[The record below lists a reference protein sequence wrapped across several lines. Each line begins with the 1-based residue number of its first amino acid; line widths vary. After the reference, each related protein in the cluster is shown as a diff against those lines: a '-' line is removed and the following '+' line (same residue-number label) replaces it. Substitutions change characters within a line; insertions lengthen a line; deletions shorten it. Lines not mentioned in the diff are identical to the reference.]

1 MQHRKLDIA
10 YDQNLLACPQPFLG
24 RILDFL
30 VHRLKKSYTHM
41 AFEKLWTTPG
51 V

>member
-10 YDQNLLACPQPFLG
+10 YDQNLPAYPQPFLN

-30 VHRLKKSYTHM
+30 VHRQNKSYAPM
-41 AFEKLWTTPG
+41 AFRKLWTNPG